1 MSPQRGRWGCRPMT
15 AWARSPT
22 KPSAPWSGSCGR
34 GAAPAGTAARG
45 RSSPLTAAFLEDKL
59 DPDLDLT
66 LTKVHTLFVR
76 HTGEAIPY
84 RTLHRFC
91 VQELGH
97 NADRVTVRVED
108 CDPGSELQVDFGR
121 MGLMFDPETSR
132 RRVVWALIFT
142 AAFSRHTFVWPTF
155 SQSLADIIV
164 GFEAAWDFFGGVF
177 RVVIIDNIKA
187 VVTDAD
193 GNQHP
198 G

>member
-1 MSPQRGRWGCRPMT
+1 M
-15 AWARSPT
+15 
-22 KPSAPWSGSCGR
+22 
-34 GAAPAGTAARG
+34 
-45 RSSPLTAAFLEDKL
+45 
-59 DPDLDLT
+59 
-66 LTKVHTLFVR
+66 
-76 HTGEAIPY
+76 
-84 RTLHRFC
+84 
-91 VQELGH
+91 
-97 NADRVTVRVED
+97 
-108 CDPGSELQVDFGR
+108 
-121 MGLMFDPETSR
+121 
-132 RRVVWALIFT
+132 WALIFT